1 MPSKNQADSVEDL
14 VRQYLTEIG
23 NYKLLTGE
31 EEVRLAQAI
40 DAGRQAV
47 KTLDDGGSSIR
58 SARRLQLE
66 AAIAQGRDATQRFV
80 QANLRLVVSIAKRYQ
95 RSGVPLLDLVQ
106 EGNLGLMRAVDK
118 FDHRKG
124 FKFSTYATWWIRQA
138 ISRAIADKG
147 RTIRVPV
154 HMVEATTQV
163 TQAVTRLTRAL
174 GRAPTVDELA
184 QETGLSTEKI
194 ATALSIGPEPV
205 SLFQNVGDD
214 NAELVDFLA
223 DESAQAPFE
232 AAAEEMDRAELR
244 AALASLTIRE
254 QRVLELRFG
263 LSDDESH
270 TLEEV
275 GQEFNVSRERARQIE
290 AKALS
295 KLRHPCTPALPS
307 RLVAY

>member
-1 MPSKNQADSVEDL
+1 
-14 VRQYLTEIG
+14 
-23 NYKLLTGE
+23 
-31 EEVRLAQAI
+31 
-40 DAGRQAV
+40 
-47 KTLDDGGSSIR
+47 
-58 SARRLQLE
+58 
-66 AAIAQGRDATQRFV
+66 
-80 QANLRLVVSIAKRYQ
+80 
-95 RSGVPLLDLVQ
+95 
-106 EGNLGLMRAVDK
+106 
-118 FDHRKG
+118 
-124 FKFSTYATWWIRQA
+124 
-138 ISRAIADKG
+138 
-147 RTIRVPV
+147 
-154 HMVEATTQV
+154 MVEATTQV